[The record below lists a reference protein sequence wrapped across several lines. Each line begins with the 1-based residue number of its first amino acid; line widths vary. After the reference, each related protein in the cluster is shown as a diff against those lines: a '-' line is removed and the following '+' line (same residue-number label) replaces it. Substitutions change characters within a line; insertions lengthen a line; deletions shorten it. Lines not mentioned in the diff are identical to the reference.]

1 MAYRDTYGSS
11 PFGSMLTKW
20 VRRLLIAN
28 VAISVLAWLVG
39 RALGLDLEAL
49 LAFRPGDFLAR
60 PWTPVTYMF
69 VHGDLFHLLFNM
81 LGLFFFGPV
90 LEERWG
96 SNTFLRFYLICGLGG
111 IALSSLLAFLDPFGA
126 IIGASAA
133 IYGIMVAF
141 AYYWPDSPIYIWGVF
156 PVKAKWLV
164 LFLVG
169 MSLFFSVAGSRSG
182 TANLAHLGGALAA
195 FGYLKSPWAPA
206 AYGEVY
212 SSRGKGKKS
221 SRGRRGWR
229 DLLPRRRSK
238 SVVLHEERRPAPPP
252 PRPRRTADDV
262 DQILDKIS
270 AGGIESLTPEE
281 RRRLEEASRRLGTN

>member
-1 MAYRDTYGSS
+1 MAYRDTFGSN

-20 VRRLLIAN
+20 VRSLLIAN
-28 VAISVLAWLVG
+28 IAVSVLVWILG
-39 RALGLDLEAL
+39 SALSVDLEGL
-49 LAFRPGDFLAR
+49 LAFRPGDFLSR
-60 PWTPVTYMF
+60 PWTPITYMF
-69 VHGDLFHLLFNM
+69 VHGDVFHLLFNM

-96 SNTFLRFYLICGLGG
+96 SNTFLRFYLLCGLGG
-111 IALSSLLAFLDPFGA
+111 IVLSSLLAFLDPFGA

-141 AYYWPDSPIYIWGVF
+141 AYYWPDNPIYIWGIF

-164 LFLVG
+164 IFLVG

-182 TANLAHLGGALAA
+182 TANLAHLGGALVG

-206 AYGEVY
+206 AYGEVHR
-212 SSRGKGKKS
+212 SGRKKPSR
-221 SRGRRGWR
+221 RRRGWR
-229 DLLPRRRSK
+229 DLLPGRRSR
-238 SVVLHEERRPAPPP
+238 SVVLHEEPRPVAPPAA
-252 PRPRRTADDV
+252 RPRRPDDDV